1 MFVYV
6 SACESLC
13 VYKCTFVCVRVYACV
28 CVYVSA
34 CESLCVYK
42 CTFVCVRVYACVCGP
57 NVDIRSLS
65 FLLSAIFLNS
75 SSLNWIQ
82 SSEVQM
88 VSLASLPEAPYREH
102 LVLPLLPL
110 ESWVCVHFCC
120 NLSHED
126 RGGIFSTSR
135 IMLVCS
141 KVSWFRALQILNF
154 QVRDVPPEF

>member
-1 MFVYV
+1 MWV
-6 SACESLC
+6 SVCVQMHICMCPCVCMCVCICVCMWVSLC
-13 VYKCTFVCVRVYACV
+13 VQMHICMRPCV
-28 CVYVSA
+28 CM
-34 CESLCVYK
+34 
-42 CTFVCVRVYACVCGP
+42 CVCGP

-88 VSLASLPEAPYREH
+88 VSLASSPEAPYREH